1 MSLKDNRDFKIRR
14 RDGNQNVKRKNEQTN
29 KTKQKSKHIIGLGR
43 KNKNF
48 ARASHFFAHFSA
60 VFARLY
66 DVKLPNFTFYGGRKQ
81 ATTK

>member
-29 KTKQKSKHIIGLGR
+29 KTKQKSKQTIGLAR

-48 ARASHFFAHFSA
+48 ARASHFFVHFSA